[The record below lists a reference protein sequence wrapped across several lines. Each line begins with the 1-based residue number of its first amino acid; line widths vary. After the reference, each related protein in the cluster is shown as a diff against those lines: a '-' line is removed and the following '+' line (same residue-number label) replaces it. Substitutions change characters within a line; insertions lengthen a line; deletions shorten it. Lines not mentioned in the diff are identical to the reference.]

1 LGKWIPVAETNPKSL
16 DYDHDP
22 YVLHRQIRHKL
33 YRAVDEENQL
43 NEQLLSLQ
51 TRCQQYETVIVQA
64 IQKAVKDYTDQITK
78 ESQYSTTVANETN
91 GPPQPPH
98 PNPKHLPPTLP
109 FSVEPSLFDAF
120 YLVVADV

>member
-1 LGKWIPVAETNPKSL
+1 LGKWIPVAETNPKNL

-51 TRCQQYETVIVQA
+51 TRCQHYETLIIQA
-64 IQKAVKDYTDQITK
+64 IQKSVNDYTEQINK
-78 ESQYSTTVANETN
+78 ECQYSITVANETN
-91 GPPQPPH
+91 GPP
-98 PNPKHLPPTLP
+98 
-109 FSVEPSLFDAF
+109 PSSFPLFGGFAV
-120 YLVVADV
+120 Y